1 MALTFSPAIIS
12 YASATVVAGNVVYP
26 VLGGPQAFPKANCRQ
41 IVILNTSATTLYF
54 GFIFAPDFAS
64 IPPPFN
70 PAGAPIVAVLASNCS
85 SIPAGGSFSLDL
97 ETYQNRGNFDPL
109 GINAVNFVPTTVMF
123 FSGAPATSP
132 TATIQYINTYGAF

>member
-1 MALTFSPAIIS
+1 MPITFSPAVIS
-12 YASATVVAGNVVYP
+12 YATATVVAGNVVYP
-26 VLGGPQAFPKANCRQ
+26 VLGAGNNFPKANCRQ
-41 IVILNTSATTLYF
+41 VVILNTSAATLYF
-54 GFIFAPDFAS
+54 GFYFAPDWAAL
-64 IPPPFN
+64 PTPFN
-70 PAGAPIVAVLASNCS
+70 PAGAPLAAVIGANCS

-109 GINAVNFVPTTVMF
+109 GLTATNFVPTTVMF